1 MKHAR
6 ILSGRVREIIDFDP
20 AGKFNPSILWLPCGD
35 LVEVGDTHD
44 GTDFGPPPA
53 PTAEEVQRAADLAKL
68 AADRTAAFAYNKLV
82 ALSDM
87 TPAQIQTW
95 ITANVTNLAQAQDAI
110 GTLAI
115 GLSVLIRRERK
126 GL

>member
-1 MKHAR
+1 MWAR
-6 ILSGRVREIIDFDP
+6 IEGGRVRELIDQDP
-20 AGKFNPSILWLPCGD
+20 TDRFHPSIVWRPCGA

-53 PTAEEVQRAADLAKL
+53 PTAEEVQRAADQAQL
-68 AADRTAAFAYNKLV
+68 AADRSAAFAYAKLV

-115 GLSVLIRRERK
+115 GLSVLVRRERK

>member
-1 MKHAR
+1 MWAR
-6 ILSGRVREIIDFDP
+6 IDGGAVRELTDQDP
-20 AGKFNPSILWLPCGD
+20 AGCWHESIVWVPCDD
-35 LVEVGDTHD
+35 LVKVGDTYD

-53 PTAEEVQRAADLAKL
+53 PTAEEVQRAADAAKL
-68 AADRTAAFAYNKLV
+68 AADRTAAFAYAKLV

-95 ITANVTNLAQAQDAI
+95 IGANVTNLAQAQDAI
-110 GTLAI
+110 TTLAI